1 MGPPGGGGTRP
12 SGEAGTVLGGMSLS
26 DITVR
31 VALLAGVAL
40 VALVAVGWRQP
51 ARRRIVSPRETSS
64 RAEIVEVAEP
74 LAQQARRRILDLASL
89 GGIAVGVAFV
99 VAIATALVISSL
111 VTNVIERL

>member
-1 MGPPGGGGTRP
+1 M
-12 SGEAGTVLGGMSLS
+12 
-26 DITVR
+26 
-31 VALLAGVAL
+31 AGVAL
-40 VALVAVGWRQP
+40 IALVAVGWRQP
-51 ARRRIVSPRETSS
+51 ARRRIVSPRDTPV
-64 RAEIVEVAEP
+64 RVDTAEPAEP

>member
-40 VALVAVGWRQP
+40 IALVAIGWRQP
-51 ARRRIVSPRETSS
+51 ARRRIVSPRDATD
-64 RAEIVEVAEP
+64 RGEIVEVPESV
-74 LAQQARRRILDLASL
+74 AQQARRRILDLASL